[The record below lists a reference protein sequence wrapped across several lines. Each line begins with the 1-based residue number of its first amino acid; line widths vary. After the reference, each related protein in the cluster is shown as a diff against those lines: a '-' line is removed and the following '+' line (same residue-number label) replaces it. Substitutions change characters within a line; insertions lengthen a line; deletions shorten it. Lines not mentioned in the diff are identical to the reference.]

1 MAEEFSRGFMASL
14 PPTKE
19 LIGLKIPYGAWEP
32 DTLITDTFGNP
43 IFSVLDVQHHA
54 MGAYEAIF
62 GDENGHKLCYIK
74 RRLITKTWLDGW
86 DFCTY
91 SPNFP
96 GQPKYKERDMYGKS
110 VYPFSFLSIRPMK
123 CRYAYSIHNEDME
136 KMNTHLEAMH
146 GWLGSMTVCCTP
158 MVRFGKWQ
166 LDFHRPGAGDPEINI
181 DQSKNLLEVERGNDL
196 LAALCIA
203 YAFDKALCQPMVTIV
218 GYQEKEHVDDDDD
231 SLEDFDP
238 SVVTGRS
245 SRQLVS
251 QSYRSLNAGQSYRTL
266 DSQGYSSRD
275 STYNTYN
282 SHAMDDGYYDEYGQ
296 DEYND
301 GYNGE
306 NNGQYDENY
315 DNGDGNA
322 NYDNDNDYDQK
333 QPSSYRSHGSYYD
346 DDDDDDYDQ
355 RKPTSYRSHSS
366 R

>member
-1 MAEEFSRGFMASL
+1 MAHL

-19 LIGLKIPYGAWEP
+19 LIGLKVPYGAWEP

-62 GDENGHKLCYIK
+62 GDENGNKLCYVK
-74 RRLITKTWLDGW
+74 RRLITKSWLDGW

-91 SPNFP
+91 TPNFLD
-96 GQPKYKERDMYGKS
+96 QPKYKERDMYGKS
-110 VYPFSFLSIRPMK
+110 VYPFSFLSVRPMK
-123 CRYAYSIHNEDME
+123 CRYSYSVHNENME
-136 KMNTHLEAMH
+136 KTDTQLEAMH

-238 SVVTGRS
+238 SVVTGGS
-245 SRQLVS
+245 SRHVVS
-251 QSYRSLNAGQSYRTL
+251 QSYRTLNTE
-266 DSQGYSSRD
+266 GYGKDNYSAR
-275 STYNTYN
+275 NNNNNNNNNN
-282 SHAMDDGYYDEYGQ
+282 SNNGGYYDEYGQ
-296 DEYND
+296 DPEQQQQQGDGGGDYYN
-301 GYNGE
+301 E
-306 NNGQYDENY
+306 NGQYDEY
-315 DNGDGNA
+315 GE
-322 NYDNDNDYDQK
+322 YYNDE
-333 QPSSYRSHGSYYD
+333 YD
-346 DDDDDDYDQ
+346 DDAEYGDDDEEDETNNQ
-355 RKPTSYRSHSS
+355 NTGRGR

>member
-1 MAEEFSRGFMASL
+1 MEHTHGCMASL

-19 LIGLKIPYGAWEP
+19 IICLKVPYGAWEP

-43 IFSVLDVQHHA
+43 IFSVLDVQHQA
-54 MGAYEAIF
+54 MGAFEAIF
-62 GDENGHKLCYIK
+62 GDENGHKLCYVK

-123 CRYAYSIHNEDME
+123 CRYAYSIHNENLE
-136 KMNTHLEAMH
+136 KMDTHLEAMH

-245 SRQLVS
+245 TREMVS
-251 QSYRSLNAGQSYRTL
+251 QSYRSLNSGQSSRTLTSKPSSYRTIDTNGGYGD
-266 DSQGYSSRD
+266 DSYYGSSRTLD
-275 STYNTYN
+275 TQ
-282 SHAMDDGYYDEYGQ
+282 DRKDGYYDEYNQ
-296 DEYND
+296 
-301 GYNGE
+301 
-306 NNGQYDENY
+306 
-315 DNGDGNA
+315 
-322 NYDNDNDYDQK
+322 DYDQQRGYDDGYHNDEQYGDGDVYDDYENDGHNTNSYYDDGGHNESSK
-333 QPSSYRSHGSYYD
+333 ESSYRS
-346 DDDDDDYDQ
+346 
-355 RKPTSYRSHSS
+355 R
-366 R
+366 

>member
-1 MAEEFSRGFMASL
+1 MAEDQRCMAYL

-62 GDENGHKLCYIK
+62 GDENGHKLCYVK
-74 RRLITKTWLDGW
+74 RRLITKSWLDGW

-96 GQPKYKERDMYGKS
+96 DQPKYKERDMYGKS
-110 VYPFSFLSIRPMK
+110 VYPFSFLSVRPMK
-123 CRYAYSIHNEDME
+123 CRYSYAVHNEDME
-136 KMNTHLEAMH
+136 HTETQLEAMH

-218 GYQEKEHVDDDDD
+218 GYQEKEHMDDDDD
-231 SLEDFDP
+231 SLDEFDP
-238 SVVTGRS
+238 SVITGGAS
-245 SRQLVS
+245 SGVYRQ
-251 QSYRSLNAGQSYRTL
+251 GG
-266 DSQGYSSRD
+266 GYSE
-275 STYNTYN
+275 
-282 SHAMDDGYYDEYGQ
+282 DGYYGEHGSDAYYDESNDYYNGDEYY
-296 DEYND
+296 DE
-301 GYNGE
+301 E
-306 NNGQYDENY
+306 ENY
-315 DNGDGNA
+315 DDYG
-322 NYDNDNDYDQK
+322 DYDEYDTS
-333 QPSSYRSHGSYYD
+333 PNGGGS
-346 DDDDDDYDQ
+346 
-355 RKPTSYRSHSS
+355 R
-366 R
+366 

>member
-1 MAEEFSRGFMASL
+1 MASL

-62 GDENGHKLCYIK
+62 GDENGHKLCYVK

-96 GQPKYKERDMYGKS
+96 NQPKYKERDMYGKS

-123 CRYAYSIHNEDME
+123 CRYAYSVHNEDME
-136 KMNTHLEAMH
+136 VMDTHLEAMH

-166 LDFHRPGAGDPEINI
+166 LNFHRPGAGDPEINI

-203 YAFDKALCQPMVTIV
+203 YAFDKALSQPMVTIV
-218 GYQEKEHVDDDDD
+218 GYSEKEHVDDDDD

-238 SVVTGRS
+238 SVVTGKS
-245 SRQLVS
+245 SRQMVS
-251 QSYRSLNAGQSYRTL
+251 QSYRTLNSQQSSRSLTSQQSSSRTL
-266 DSQGYSSRD
+266 DTRDYGRDASYRD
-275 STYNTYN
+275 S
-282 SHAMDDGYYDEYGQ
+282 MDDGYYDEYDQNYDEQSGYENSGYYDENGQ
-296 DEYND
+296 YND
-301 GYNGE
+301 GYGE
-306 NNGQYDENY
+306 YNNDDRNENSHHDEKV
-315 DNGDGNA
+315 DNGP
-322 NYDNDNDYDQK
+322 NDSK
-333 QPSSYRSHGSYYD
+333 QSSYR
-346 DDDDDDYDQ
+346 
-355 RKPTSYRSHSS
+355 
-366 R
+366 

>member
-1 MAEEFSRGFMASL
+1 MASL

-62 GDENGHKLCYIK
+62 GDENGHKLCYVK

-123 CRYAYSIHNEDME
+123 CRYRYSIHNDDMS
-136 KMNTHLEAMH
+136 KMDTHLEAMH

-181 DQSKNLLEVERGNDL
+181 DQSKNILEVERGNDL

-203 YAFDKALCQPMVTIV
+203 YAFDNALCQPMVTIV
-218 GYQEKEHVDDDDD
+218 GYAEKEHVDDDDD

-245 SRQLVS
+245 TREMVS
-251 QSYRSLNAGQSYRTL
+251 QSYHSLNDR
-266 DSQGYSSRD
+266 
-275 STYNTYN
+275 TYN
-282 SHAMDDGYYDEYGQ
+282 SGMDEGYYDEYGG
-296 DEYND
+296 D
-301 GYNGE
+301 GYADESYYDE
-306 NNGQYDENY
+306 NSGQYDEGYGEYYEDKDGSHYDEEGDYTEQNY
-315 DNGDGNA
+315 EE
-322 NYDNDNDYDQK
+322 
-333 QPSSYRSHGSYYD
+333 PSSYRS
-346 DDDDDDYDQ
+346 
-355 RKPTSYRSHSS
+355 R
-366 R
+366 

>member
-1 MAEEFSRGFMASL
+1 MASL

-43 IFSVLDVQHHA
+43 IFSVLDVQHNA
-54 MGAYEAIF
+54 MGSFEAIF
-62 GDENGHKLCYIK
+62 GDENGHKLCYVK
-74 RRLITKTWLDGW
+74 RRLITKTWIDGW

-123 CRYAYSIHNEDME
+123 CRYAYSIHNESMDRMD
-136 KMNTHLEAMH
+136 THLEAMH

-166 LDFHRPGAGDPEINI
+166 LDFHRPGAGDPELNI
-181 DQSKNLLEVERGNDL
+181 DQSKNILEVERGNDL
-196 LAALCIA
+196 LAAMCIA
-203 YAFDKALCQPMVTIV
+203 YAFDNALCQPMVTIV

-245 SRQLVS
+245 TGPQMLS
-251 QSYRSLNAGQSYRTL
+251 QSYRSLNGSQSNRSIT
-266 DSQGYSSRD
+266 SRGFSSRD
-275 STYNTYN
+275 DTYN
-282 SHAMDDGYYDEYGQ
+282 SAMDDGYYDEYGEDSYGDSYY
-296 DEYND
+296 DENADQYRD
-301 GYNGE
+301 GYEDYYDNKKDGS
-306 NNGQYDENY
+306 QYDEE
-315 DNGDGNA
+315 GN
-322 NYDNDNDYDQK
+322 NTEFDTEQSSYRSSE
-333 QPSSYRSHGSYYD
+333 PSSYRS
-346 DDDDDDYDQ
+346 
-355 RKPTSYRSHSS
+355 R
-366 R
+366 

>member
-1 MAEEFSRGFMASL
+1 MASL

-62 GDENGHKLCYIK
+62 GDENGHKLCYVK

-123 CRYAYSIHNEDME
+123 CRYAYSIHNEDMA
-136 KMNTHLEAMH
+136 KMDTHLEAMH

-181 DQSKNLLEVERGNDL
+181 DQSKNILEVERGNDL

-203 YAFDKALCQPMVTIV
+203 YAFDNALCQPMVTIV
-218 GYQEKEHVDDDDD
+218 GYAEKEHVDDDDD

-245 SRQLVS
+245 HSQMVS
-251 QSYRSLNAGQSYRTL
+251 QSYRSLNDGQSYRSL
-266 DSQGYSSRD
+266 DR
-275 STYNTYN
+275 TYN
-282 SHAMDDGYYDEYGQ
+282 SAMDEGYYDEYGGDGYVDESYYDENTAQ
-296 DEYND
+296 YEDGYGEEYND
-301 GYNGE
+301 
-306 NNGQYDENY
+306 NNDGSHYDEEDYGEENY
-315 DNGDGNA
+315 EE
-322 NYDNDNDYDQK
+322 
-333 QPSSYRSHGSYYD
+333 PSSYRS
-346 DDDDDDYDQ
+346 
-355 RKPTSYRSHSS
+355 R
-366 R
+366 

>member
-1 MAEEFSRGFMASL
+1 MELDPSIGCMACL

-19 LIGLKIPYGAWEP
+19 LIGLKIPFGAWEP

-54 MGAYEAIF
+54 MGSFEAIF

-123 CRYAYSIHNEDME
+123 CRYAYSIHNEDMS
-136 KMNTHLEAMH
+136 KMDTHLEAMH
-146 GWLGSMTVCCTP
+146 GWLGSMTICCTP

-238 SVVTGRS
+238 SVVTGNTS
-245 SRQLVS
+245 GQQVS
-251 QSYRSLNAGQSYRTL
+251 QSYRSLNASQSYRTL
-266 DSQGYSSRD
+266 DSQGNTNRDITQNSGMDDGHYDEYGQESS
-275 STYNTYN
+275 Y
-282 SHAMDDGYYDEYGQ
+282 DDGYYDE
-296 DEYND
+296 
-301 GYNGE
+301 
-306 NNGQYDENY
+306 NGQYADEY
-315 DNGDGNA
+315 GE
-322 NYDNDNDYDQK
+322 
-333 QPSSYRSHGSYYD
+333 YYD
-346 DDDDDDYDQ
+346 DEGGYDEKDY
-355 RKPTSYRSHSS
+355 KPSS
-366 R
+366 

>member
-1 MAEEFSRGFMASL
+1 MVEENTHGCMASL

-19 LIGLKIPYGAWEP
+19 IIGLKVPYGAWEP

-43 IFSVLDVQHHA
+43 IFSVLDVQHQA

-62 GDENGHKLCYIK
+62 GDENGHKLCYVK

-123 CRYAYSIHNEDME
+123 CRYAYSIHNENME
-136 KMNTHLEAMH
+136 KMDTHLEAMH

-218 GYQEKEHVDDDDD
+218 GYAEKEHVDDDDD

-238 SVVTGRS
+238 SVVTGMS
-245 SRQLVS
+245 STHMVS
-251 QSYRSLNAGQSYRTL
+251 QSYRTLNTGTSFRSLTSKPTSFRTIDSRGYGSSRTL
-266 DSQGYSSRD
+266 DTQDYGDNTYKNDGYDDEYNQGYDQQRG
-275 STYNTYN
+275 Y
-282 SHAMDDGYYDEYGQ
+282 DDGYYDDGNDQYRDGRGYGDY
-296 DEYND
+296 DEND
-301 GYNGE
+301 GYSNS
-306 NNGQYDENY
+306 QYD
-315 DNGDGNA
+315 DGG
-322 NYDNDNDYDQK
+322 Y
-333 QPSSYRSHGSYYD
+333 PSR
-346 DDDDDDYDQ
+346 
-355 RKPTSYRSHSS
+355 R
-366 R
+366 

>member
-1 MAEEFSRGFMASL
+1 MAGL

-19 LIGLKIPYGAWEP
+19 VIGLKVPYGAWEP

-43 IFSVLDVQHHA
+43 IFSVLDVQHQA

-62 GDENGHKLCYIK
+62 GDENGHKLCYVK

-91 SPNFP
+91 TPNFP

-123 CRYAYSIHNEDME
+123 CRYSYSVHNEDME
-136 KMNTHLEAMH
+136 RTDTHLEAMH

-158 MVRFGKWQ
+158 MIRFGKWQ

-181 DQSKNLLEVERGNDL
+181 DQAKNLLEVERGNDL

-218 GYQEKEHVDDDDD
+218 GYAEKEHVDDDDD

-238 SVVTGRS
+238 SVVTGQQS
-245 SRQLVS
+245 SRNMGS
-251 QSYRSLNAGQSYRTL
+251 QSSQSSYRSNSYRSINSGSYRKES
-266 DSQGYSSRD
+266 SQRSRK
-275 STYNTYN
+275 SQT
-282 SHAMDDGYYDEYGQ
+282 SYYDEYGQ
-296 DEYND
+296 EPEPDASDRYYDDND
-301 GYNGE
+301 YYGDD
-306 NNGQYDENY
+306 GQYDEY
-315 DNGDGNA
+315 GG
-322 NYDNDNDYDQK
+322 YHNDE
-333 QPSSYRSHGSYYD
+333 YD
-346 DDDDDDYDQ
+346 DTPQYGKGYDA
-355 RKPTSYRSHSS
+355 
-366 R
+366 